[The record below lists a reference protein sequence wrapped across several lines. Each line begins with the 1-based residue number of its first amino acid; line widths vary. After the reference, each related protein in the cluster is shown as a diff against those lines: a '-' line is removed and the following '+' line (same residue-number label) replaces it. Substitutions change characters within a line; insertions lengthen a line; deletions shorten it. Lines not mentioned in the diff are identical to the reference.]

1 MVKFRSA
8 AFCALG
14 MALVSCGNYEMSDD
28 VGRPD
33 AGRKTATEIPL
44 DEALSALDRFYES
57 AGATTRGS
65 HRIIGNV
72 SSITSFDMF
81 GAQTRG
87 GEDDD
92 AGSMIRVVNF
102 ANDEGFAVLGADSRL
117 DTVLVVGDRGN
128 IDPLVFTSAGSDGS
142 YGRPHPI
149 EIDADD
155 LYCAEYDEYY
165 LGDMYGG
172 ENDPYIVGAL
182 VRDYTQRRT
191 IQLDQKQIYD
201 CMIGAGAVEVKPLL
215 KTCWHQNTPYNSKFH
230 FAPESDKDR
239 AGKQRP
245 AGCTTIAAAQM
256 LAYMKRSDLGTAFG
270 ITDTSWKEIEEFTV
284 EPYDRRYDYVSSD
297 ESYNRIRNDISTMIL
312 KIADGIGVKYNFNG
326 SGGTFAL
333 PAKVKKYFESL
344 GYDVDKIV
352 GFDDKTQNAI
362 LGSLKNG
369 RPVFIG
375 ALQSDYSGHAWVID
389 GCRRHDNVNEY
400 YWHCNFGWRKQSF
413 NGYYYHTIFDNNY
426 AESFDT
432 GHAPNR
438 NEFSDFNYS
447 KHFRVLIIK

>member
-1 MVKFRSA
+1 
-8 AFCALG
+8 
-14 MALVSCGNYEMSDD
+14 MSDD

-33 AGRKTATEIPL
+33 AGCKTATEIPL
-44 DEALSALDRFYES
+44 DEALSALDRFFES
-57 AGATTRGS
+57 AGETTRGS

-72 SSITSFDMF
+72 SSVTSFDMF
-81 GAQTRG
+81 GAQNRG
-87 GEDDD
+87 GEEDDD